1 MVKTIFILKSDAVPH
16 GLFAEQIR
24 TEAAALLEAEI
35 RSLRYTV
42 TEEPPPF
49 GVIPYDKSCAACLSV
64 VSDREVVATRLRS
77 HPFFYSACEVNEVIP
92 VSNDADRP
100 AVQPTPGIC
109 LLTLFNRKRSI
120 DRGTFLH
127 RWHNGH
133 TPLSLRIHPLWSYI
147 RNEVTRHLAGCP
159 FDGIV
164 EEQVRE
170 RCHITNPIIFF
181 GGPLVFVWNMIRTFF
196 DTWGFIDYP
205 TMETYFTREYRLR

>member
-127 RWHNGH
+127 RWHNGPVPAH
-133 TPLSLRIHPLWSYI
+133 PSPVELHPQRSHPSSCRLPL
-147 RNEVTRHLAGCP
+147 
-159 FDGIV
+159 
-164 EEQVRE
+164 
-170 RCHITNPIIFF
+170 
-181 GGPLVFVWNMIRTFF
+181 
-196 DTWGFIDYP
+196 
-205 TMETYFTREYRLR
+205 